1 MNHYTNASKSL
12 GPNENCDRR
21 VHRGMHT
28 LILQKLAWI
37 FLSRGGGQLDAN
49 GAPWV
54 IELKRL
60 LGHTLSGH

>member
-1 MNHYTNASKSL
+1 MTDVCIIYYYNYA
-12 GPNENCDRR
+12 
-21 VHRGMHT
+21 HT
-28 LILQKLAWI
+28 MWT